1 MTTRDT
7 GPHPQAW
14 FRSARSF
21 SVNGGP
27 LQLSFTCGPCQP
39 RLNRERMLS
48 EVPQRHLAHV
58 LETCVFL
65 TQGTDHCFQANA
77 CSAIFQDSVP
87 PWQDYRGCKTPSLL
101 GSIRACAV
109 PHDNTNKASGG
120 TGTRTRKRL
129 EKQAFS
135 DVHYN
140 HLTTPP
146 SAVTPVIRM

>member
-1 MTTRDT
+1 M
-7 GPHPQAW
+7 
-14 FRSARSF
+14 S
-21 SVNGGP
+21 
-27 LQLSFTCGPCQP
+27 LKL
-39 RLNRERMLS
+39 
-48 EVPQRHLAHV
+48 
-58 LETCVFL
+58 VFL

-77 CSAIFQDSVP
+77 CSAIFQDSGL

-101 GSIRACAV
+101 GSIRACAI

-135 DVHYN
+135 DVHYT

-146 SAVTPVIRM
+146 SALQRSMGSQRNVSTVENRAARAGIICQVQEAVSTVKEAVHLFFSSAGTCT